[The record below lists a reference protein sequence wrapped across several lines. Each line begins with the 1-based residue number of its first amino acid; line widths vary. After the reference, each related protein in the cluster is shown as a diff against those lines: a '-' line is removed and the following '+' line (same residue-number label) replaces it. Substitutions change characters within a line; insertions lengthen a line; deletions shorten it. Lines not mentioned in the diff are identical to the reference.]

1 VSSPRVLSG
10 AQRPLPRW
18 RVSAADVLAALFLLA
33 SFALAL
39 VVTIRGLETDRMQQA
54 ENPEF
59 MTAAPPHIF
68 YDPADRQRLN
78 GELAGCAITFAVLAF
93 GCWRLRRRPPEP
105 RLERLSE
112 TPARI
117 IESREKWIAAP
128 ARAVDAR
135 VKPKLPP
142 PRRRASS
149 SGAIAAERLAAVV
162 WNDQF
167 ARQRES
173 A

>member
-1 VSSPRVLSG
+1 MSSPRVLSG

-59 MTAAPPHIF
+59 MTAAPPHLL

-105 RLERLSE
+105 RLERLAE
-112 TPARI
+112 TPVHV

-128 ARAVDAR
+128 ARTAEIVA
-135 VKPKLPP
+135 KLP
-142 PRRRASS
+142 RRPSTRRPTSRS
-149 SGAIAAERLAAVV
+149 IAAERLSAVV
-162 WNDQF
+162 WSDQL
-167 ARQRES
+167 ARQSES